1 MGSSIWAILIA
12 LPLGGCAATTAQ
24 NYAKAGASQ
33 EETERQLAK
42 CKVQGAMVPGE
53 GAAGAGHLRTN
64 ARQLHARRGVREAL
78 AAPLELR
85 ILPARRA
92 RARQQ

>member
-1 MGSSIWAILIA
+1 MGWEGIMRSSIWAILIA

-24 NYAKAGASQ
+24 QYAKAGASQ

-53 GAAGAGHLRTN
+53 DWTAAAIAGQVRDN
-64 ARQLHARRGVREAL
+64 CMRGEGYVKR
-78 AAPLELR
+78 
-85 ILPARRA
+85 
-92 RARQQ
+92 